1 MNTSGKNLRFIPH
14 IGDSL
19 DSPIQDF
26 EDITAMAAHACGV
39 SSAVLVLKREE
50 KLFMEARCHAD
61 ACEIDSGDPLWLQ
74 TIQNEQVYDVDDI
87 NGGTC
92 SRPGLFTSG
101 GKPLCS
107 YAGSSLKDSQG
118 RILGILA
125 VFDTVPH
132 SFSDDHK
139 QVLLCLTRLAAA
151 QMELRSTLSQAQSIQ
166 ARIMMHQGPLQDQS
180 DSAGIIHYETSAE
193 GNITLCNTPCLQLLG
208 YEETELIG
216 HPYLDF
222 VHPDFRRTVQ
232 RFYYGQFLRRTSS
245 TYYELPLIAKNGGV
259 QWLGQN
265 TRLIEEDG
273 RIKGFSIAGRN
284 ITERK
289 KFETALREGQQRF
302 QTIVENAAE
311 GIYMTDPATRRALDA
326 NTAIAGML
334 DYSLNEMQGL
344 SIYDLMVDSREN
356 IDQHLE
362 NIHRLHMP
370 VRAERQYRT
379 RGGRTVDVEAAVSVV
394 FLDGKETLV
403 TIVHDV
409 TARKKVEAELLASE
423 QRFRDLFRKIPLP
436 AWVCDLVT
444 LKFMEVND
452 QALKHYGYTREE
464 FLNMRITDIRPH
476 DAMSHM
482 RVAIELIQARQSTEM
497 ESQHRCKDGQ
507 IIEVET
513 SWHEFHFGG
522 RKALLVVARDI
533 TDIKRTQQDAQ
544 KAKDAAEKANTA
556 KSEFLSNMSHEIRT
570 PMNGILG
577 TIQLLAQSNL
587 TADQRE
593 YLETIKVSGDAL
605 LKIINAILD
614 LSRLESG
621 AVEAEVS
628 SLVFDPFIEETY
640 EIVALQAEEKN
651 LELHYWIDDD
661 VPSVILT
668 DATRLRQV
676 LLNLVS
682 NAVKFTKNG
691 GVLVAVTRGAE
702 KSGKMELLFSV
713 KDSGIGIAADQVDR
727 LFKPFS
733 QADSSSSRR
742 YGGAGLGLALS
753 ARSVELL
760 GGKIWLE
767 SKEGTGSTFRFSVR
781 TGNPVNIP
789 GAPSSADEFLGR
801 RVLFASNN
809 QLQIQII
816 KRLMASWGCRVDCAE
831 TVQRVLEC
839 AAKEPVYDCFVLDN
853 AVDGVSSE
861 AVLEDLRKKEKLKQA
876 KAVLLVPHG
885 KHTNGSDAET
895 TILLTKPLRHAE
907 LFNALKKHFSA
918 PADKDI
924 QMVQTQ
930 EAQKQQAVVSD
941 RRVLVAEDNVINQKL
956 ISRILKSLGYA
967 SEIASN
973 GKEALSKVQ
982 TERYDI
988 VFMDVQMPE
997 MDGYEAS
1004 RQILHTVPKD
1014 RRPVIIAM
1022 TAYALQ
1028 GDRERCLE
1036 AGMDDYLSKPILIN
1050 DVRRCL
1056 EKWIEI
1062 LNGEKR

>member
-1 MNTSGKNLRFIPH
+1 
-14 IGDSL
+14 
-19 DSPIQDF
+19 
-26 EDITAMAAHACGV
+26 MAAHACGV
-39 SSAVLVLKREE
+39 SSAVLMLKTDER
-50 KLFMEARCHAD
+50 LFVEARYHAD
-61 ACEIDSGDPLWLQ
+61 ACDIDSGDPLLLQ
-74 TIQNEQVYDVDDI
+74 TIQNEHVFAVEEV
-87 NGGTC
+87 TAV
-92 SRPGLFTSG
+92 SSPHSTPFTFGS
-101 GKPLCS
+101 KPFRC
-107 YAGSSLKDSQG
+107 YAGSCLLDSQR

-125 VFDTVPH
+125 VFDIVPH
-132 SFSDDHK
+132 AFSDEHK
-139 QVLLCLTRLAAA
+139 QVLLCFSRLAAA
-151 QMELRSTLSQAQSIQ
+151 QTELHRTISQAQGMQEALLLYRGKFQ
-166 ARIMMHQGPLQDQS
+166 AYA
-180 DSAGIIHYETSAE
+180 DSADSILYETSAE
-193 GNITLCNTPCLQLLG
+193 GKITVCNSACIQLFG
-208 YEETELIG
+208 YEETEILD

-222 VHPDFRRTVQ
+222 VHPDFRQTVQ
-232 RFYYGQFLRRTSS
+232 RFYNVQFLRQTPA
-245 TYYELPLIAKNGGV
+245 TYYELPLIAKEGSV

-265 TRLIEEDG
+265 ARLIEEDG
-273 RIKGFSIAGRN
+273 RVKGFSITARD

-289 KFETALREGQQRF
+289 NFETALREGQQRY

-311 GIYMTDPATRRALDA
+311 GIYMIDPATKRILDA
-326 NTAIAGML
+326 NTAFAGML
-334 DYSLNEMQGL
+334 DYSLNELRGL
-344 SIYDLMVDSREN
+344 SIYDLVLDSREN
-356 IDQHLE
+356 IDHHLE
-362 NIHRLHMP
+362 DFRRLRMP
-370 VRAERQYRT
+370 IRSEPQYRT
-379 RGGRTVDVEAAVSVV
+379 RGGRAVDVEAAVSVV

-409 TARKKVEAELLASE
+409 TARKKIEAELLASE

-444 LKFMEVND
+444 LKFVEVND

-482 RVAIELIQARQSTEM
+482 RVALELIQARQSTEM
-497 ESQHRCKDGQ
+497 ESQHRCKDGR

-513 SWHEFHFGG
+513 SWHEFHFNG

-533 TDIKRTQQDAQ
+533 TDIKISQQEAQ
-544 KAKDAAEKANTA
+544 QAKESAEKANTA

-577 TIQLLAQSNL
+577 TIQLLSQSNL
-587 TADQRE
+587 TAEQRA
-593 YLETIKVSGDAL
+593 YLDTIKVSGDAL

-621 AVEAEVS
+621 AVEAEES
-628 SLVFDPFIEETY
+628 SLIFDPFIEETY

-661 VPSVILT
+661 VPSVVLT
-668 DATRLRQV
+668 DATRLRQI

-682 NAVKFTKNG
+682 NAVKFTEQG
-691 GVLVAVTRGAE
+691 GVLVTVTRGTE
-702 KSGKMELLFSV
+702 KSGKMELLFSI
-713 KDSGIGIAADQVDR
+713 KDSGIGIASDQVDL

-733 QADSSSSRR
+733 QVDSSPSRK
-742 YGGAGLGLALS
+742 YGGVGLGLALCT
-753 ARSVELL
+753 RSVELL

-767 SKEGTGSTFRFSVR
+767 SKKGTGSTFRFSIR
-781 TGNPVNIP
+781 TGNVLDTP
-789 GAPSSADEFLGR
+789 GAPSKADEFLGR
-801 RVLFASNN
+801 RILFASNN
-809 QLQIQII
+809 QFQIQVI
-816 KRLMASWGCRVDCAE
+816 KRLMASWGCKVDCAE
-831 TVQRVLEC
+831 TVHDVMEYAAREPMYDCIVLNNVLE
-839 AAKEPVYDCFVLDN
+839 
-853 AVDGVSSE
+853 GISGE
-861 AVLEDLRKKEKLKQA
+861 AILRDIQKNERLAHA
-876 KAVLLVPHG
+876 KAILLAPHG
-885 KHTNGSDAET
+885 KHNNDISAED
-895 TILLTKPLRHAE
+895 TIVLTKPLRHAE
-907 LFNALKKHFSA
+907 FFNALKKHFSS
-918 PADKDI
+918 PAEKRV

-930 EAQKQQAVVSD
+930 ESQQFQTAVTD
-941 RRVLVAEDNVINQKL
+941 RRLLVAEDNIINQKL

-967 SEIASN
+967 SEIANN
-973 GKEALSKVQ
+973 GKDALSKVQ

-1004 RQILHTVPKD
+1004 RQIVHTIPKD

-1022 TAYALQ
+1022 TAHALQ

-1062 LNGEKR
+1062 LNGEK